1 MKSTCRGFV
10 DHPQPHCLSFSILE
24 ASKLVYSKVFGTM
37 GTRKNLHLAYN
48 DMSSEIRSALFSN
61 DICNCK
67 ENIEKE
73 ASSISLLTEVNKI
86 GDAVNEAANV
96 DKDLKDTLIVKH
108 DHKGRVQ

>member
-1 MKSTCRGFV
+1 MS
-10 DHPQPHCLSFSILE
+10 
-24 ASKLVYSKVFGTM
+24 
-37 GTRKNLHLAYN
+37 TRKNLHLAYN
-48 DMSSEIRSALFSN
+48 DMTASLSSEIRSALFSN